1 MISIK
6 KQVKLSSYTTFKIGG
21 EAKYLVE
28 AKSIDD
34 LIEAVKLAKDEG
46 EPILVIGGGS
56 NLLISDNGFSGLV
69 IVNKL
74 MGISEI
80 REKNNEEAI
89 VSSKSGETWDDLVK
103 YSTRRNYWGLENL
116 AYIPG
121 TVGASPVQ
129 NIGAYGREIKDTFL
143 SLEALSLDNLT
154 LSNFSLKE
162 CNFSYRSSVFK
173 EKLKDKYIITSV
185 SFKLSLLP
193 RPVLDYG
200 SLKDEINKSLVKL
213 TAEDVRLVVERIR
226 KEKLPDPDKLG
237 NAGSFFKNPEVNK
250 KKYMDL
256 KDKFPDLKYYE
267 ISSDIFKIPAAWL
280 IDKAGWKGKSLGLA
294 GIWHKQA
301 LIMINNGGASFND
314 IKFLSKTIVCEVK
327 HKFDIELIPEVNIID

>member
-34 LIEAVKLAKDEG
+34 LIEAVKFAKDEG

-116 AYIPG
+116 AYVPG

-154 LSNFSLKE
+154 LRNFSLKE

-200 SLKDEINKSLVKL
+200 SLKEEINKSLVKL

-327 HKFDIELIPEVNIID
+327 NKFDIELIPEVNIID

>member
-1 MISIK
+1 
-6 KQVKLSSYTTFKIGG
+6 L
-21 EAKYLVE
+21 
-28 AKSIDD
+28 
-34 LIEAVKLAKDEG
+34 
-46 EPILVIGGGS
+46 
-56 NLLISDNGFSGLV
+56 SGL
-69 IVNKL
+69 
-74 MGISEI
+74 EW
-80 REKNNEEAI
+80 A
-89 VSSKSGETWDDLVK
+89 SG
-103 YSTRRNYWGLENL
+103 
-116 AYIPG
+116 IPG
-121 TVGASPVQ
+121 TVG
-129 NIGAYGREIKDTFL
+129 GAIVGNAGTPKGEIKNSVKKVEFFDIEKF
-143 SLEALSLDNLT
+143 NG
-154 LSNFSLKE
+154 FSLMGDK

-200 SLKDEINKSLVKL
+200 SLKEEINKSLVKL

-327 HKFDIELIPEVNIID
+327 NKFDIELIPEVNIID

>member
-34 LIEAVKLAKDEG
+34 LIEAVKFAKDEG
-46 EPILVIGGGS
+46 ESILVIGGGS

-327 HKFDIELIPEVNIID
+327 NKFGIELIPEVNIID